1 MTNQIRNPNDERAFV
16 RFLLLFVLSL
26 IASAAC
32 AWAAGS
38 SLGLFFGGLFVVTF
52 LTPAGVL
59 QQKSLVAAVGGFTAV
74 VGPVAGVWLIAIF
87 ETADTFGQWIEA
99 TMVLAFYALAIA
111 GIGLALART
120 RLPAIFAA
128 GLAILVGLAWL
139 SWPVWLSGAMV
150 RGGLSGAV
158 QDLVWLHPPLVI
170 NGILT
175 GEPAWTERSLA
186 YHLTDL
192 NQDVPIRL
200 PANAAACSAVHGVL
214 GLLLWWVGFGGRA
227 VAFSISPSPGTP
239 GEGWGEGL

>member
-1 MTNQIRNPNDERAFV
+1 
-16 RFLLLFVLSL
+16 LLFVLSL

-59 QQKSLVAAVGGFTAV
+59 QQKSLAAAMGGLIAV
-74 VGPVAGVWLIAIF
+74 VAPVAGVWLITVF

-99 TMVLAFYALAIA
+99 TMVLAVYALAIG
-111 GIGLALART
+111 GIGLGLARAK
-120 RLPAIFAA
+120 LPAVFAA

-139 SWPVWLSGAMV
+139 TWPVWLSGALVRAGFGGMV
-150 RGGLSGAV
+150 
-158 QDLVWLHPPLVI
+158 QNLVWLHPPLVI

-200 PANAAACSAVHGVL
+200 PGNIGACVAVHGIL
-214 GLLLWWVGFGGRA
+214 GLLLWWM
-227 VAFSISPSPGTP
+227 
-239 GEGWGEGL
+239 GLMRRSTHATQH

>member
-1 MTNQIRNPNDERAFV
+1 MTNQIRNPNDERVFI

-38 SLGLFFGGLFVVTF
+38 SLGSFLGGLFVVTF

-59 QQKSLVAAVGGFTAV
+59 QQKTLVAAIGGFIAV
-74 VGPVAGVWLIAIF
+74 VGPVAAIWLIAVF
-87 ETADTFGQWIEA
+87 ESTDTFGQWIEA
-99 TMVLAFYALAIA
+99 TTVLAVYALAIG
-111 GIGLALART
+111 GIGLALARAKM
-120 RLPAIFAA
+120 PPVFAA
-128 GLAILVGLAWL
+128 ALAILLGLAWL
-139 SWPVWLSGAMV
+139 SWPVWLSTALV
-150 RGGLSGAV
+150 RGGLSGMV
-158 QDLVWLHPPLVI
+158 QHLVWLHPPLVI

-200 PANAAACSAVHGVL
+200 PENIGACVVVHGLL
-214 GLLLWWVGFGGRA
+214 GLILWWVGLMQRSTHDA
-227 VAFSISPSPGTP
+227 QH
-239 GEGWGEGL
+239 